1 MSFLRKESTKMIK
14 KMNENMA
21 GKNLKSILRRTETE
35 LNICCYYDRE
45 GYFDYAHR
53 GKVSISLGTVK

>member
-1 MSFLRKESTKMIK
+1 MNKKMI
-14 KMNENMA
+14 ENTI

-53 GKVSISLGTVK
+53 GNVSIGIGTINQ

>member
-1 MSFLRKESTKMIK
+1 MIK
-14 KMNENMA
+14 KMNKNMV
-21 GKNLKSILRRTETE
+21 GKNLKSILRRAETE

-53 GKVSISLGTVK
+53 GKVSISLGTVNQ

>member
-1 MSFLRKESTKMIK
+1 MIK

-35 LNICCYYDRE
+35 LNICCYYDRKGE
-45 GYFDYAHR
+45 RKDECKGTEKYFER
-53 GKVSISLGTVK
+53 S